1 MRSIAKRLLNV
12 VKGKSHAVL
21 DKMEKPEEQLVVFL
35 EDLNNSVMKLQKGVT
50 AAVADEKKLK
60 LQLDQTIKTTNEWE
74 QKAILALQ
82 NGDEDLAREA
92 LLRKETAETQAKTL
106 HKDWIAQKEAA
117 GKLKNNLKQAK
128 NRVDE
133 AKRNY
138 TLLSAKYQS
147 AKTNK
152 EMTDTFSSL
161 NEESPLHLMDELNDK
176 ILQLEAETDAN
187 MELMGDEID
196 GDLEE
201 KFTQL
206 ENAHR
211 GDKALAELKA
221 KLASSMEN
229 QASTK

>member
-1 MRSIAKRLLNV
+1 MRSVAQRLLNV

-21 DKMEKPEEQLVVFL
+21 DKMEKPEEQLVVFI

-50 AAVADEKKLK
+50 AAIADEKKLK
-60 LQLDQTIKTTNEWE
+60 LQLDQTIETTKEWE
-74 QKAILALQ
+74 RKAIFALKD
-82 NGDEDLAREA
+82 NDEDLAREA
-92 LLRKETAETQAKTL
+92 LLRKETAESQATTL
-106 HKDWIAQKEAA
+106 HKDWMAQKEAA
-117 GKLKNNLKQAK
+117 EKLKISLRQAK
-128 NRVDE
+128 SRVDE

-138 TLLSAKYQS
+138 TLLVAKYQS
-147 AKTNK
+147 AKTK
-152 EMTDTFSSL
+152 KKMAETFSSL
-161 NEESPLHLMDELNDK
+161 NEESPLQLMDELNEK

-187 MELMGDEID
+187 MEIMGNGID

-221 KLASSMEN
+221 KLATSIKDEGN
-229 QASTK
+229 TK